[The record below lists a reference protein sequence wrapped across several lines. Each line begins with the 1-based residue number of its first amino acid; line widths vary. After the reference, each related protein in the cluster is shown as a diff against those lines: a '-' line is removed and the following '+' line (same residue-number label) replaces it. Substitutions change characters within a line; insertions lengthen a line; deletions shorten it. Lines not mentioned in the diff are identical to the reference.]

1 MARGWKNIFEMQKA
15 IPTEREAVKYFSKIH
30 WASGEYCPHCR
41 HREIYKF
48 SDGVTFKCAACRK
61 RFSIRVGTIF
71 EDSKVEMR
79 KWLYAIWMLTSH
91 KKGIASTTLARDIGV
106 TQKTAWFM
114 LQRLR
119 YAARTRSFNRPLKGT
134 VEVDEGYFGGKER
147 FKHRRDRKGLIGGQG
162 KVLAVG
168 LLERGGELRVNTIE
182 RTTDLRAAVTRNVK
196 EGSRLMTD
204 EATAFSGLEALY
216 ERKSFSHKRGIYGD
230 GKDGHTNS
238 IEGVWSLIKR
248 QIYGIHHF
256 VSPKHIAKYF
266 DEAVFRYNR
275 RNVTDR
281 DRVAEFLGRVHGRLT
296 YKELIA

>member
-1 MARGWKNIFEMQKA
+1 
-15 IPTEREAVKYFSKIH
+15 
-30 WASGEYCPHCR
+30 
-41 HREIYKF
+41 
-48 SDGVTFKCAACRK
+48 
-61 RFSIRVGTIF
+61 
-71 EDSKVEMR
+71 
-79 KWLYAIWMLTSH
+79 
-91 KKGIASTTLARDIGV
+91 
-106 TQKTAWFM
+106 
-114 LQRLR
+114 
-119 YAARTRSFNRPLKGT
+119 
-134 VEVDEGYFGGKER
+134 
-147 FKHRRDRKGLIGGQG
+147 
-162 KVLAVG
+162 
-168 LLERGGELRVNTIE
+168 
-182 RTTDLRAAVTRNVK
+182 
-196 EGSRLMTD
+196 MTD